1 MQRQTFTV
9 AEAAVVL
16 GISRSKAYELVA
28 GGAIRTLPVES
39 RRRLI
44 PRAAL
49 EELLGGPIEAP
60 SIKPHDQNAT
70 HSVAEPASSSPTSPH
85 PELLATL
92 TQAKREGYDP
102 CAYCLTGSTR

>member
-28 GGAIRTLPVES
+28 AGAIRTLPVES

-49 EELLGGPIEAP
+49 EELLGGPIEGP
-60 SIKPHDQNAT
+60 STRPHDQNAT
-70 HSVAEPASSSPTSPH
+70 NSVAKPASSSPSPPH
-85 PELLATL
+85 PELLATSHS
-92 TQAKREGYDP
+92 
-102 CAYCLTGSTR
+102 CTRGGRDSGR